1 MKKLFS
7 KSLTFALVLSMAM
20 ILHVLRQNVLARKKS
35 APRILLA
42 AILPLSSK
50 PRASRMIFKGMMCC
64 ALVIVCVGCKS
75 VRSVQEVRSSEVQ
88 KFRSVDTVVL
98 RDSVYR
104 HDSVIYRERTIHDTV
119 YITKEVYR
127 DQRLSTFDLQHSTKA
142 DTVVVTEYRD
152 RVVEK
157 PPERYIPRFY
167 KISTA
172 ILYILIILIIIFIV
186 IKIRLRCV

>member
-1 MKKLFS
+1 MK
-7 KSLTFALVLSMAM
+7 
-20 ILHVLRQNVLARKKS
+20 
-35 APRILLA
+35 RILFLFI
-42 AILPLSSK
+42 ILLSSC
-50 PRASRMIFKGMMCC
+50 R
-64 ALVIVCVGCKS
+64 S
-75 VRSVQEVRSSEVQ
+75 VSSVQEVRSSEVQDVQ

-172 ILYILIILIIIFIV
+172 ILYILIALIIVFIV